1 MMWKLPSGIFAPILT
16 AAVLLALLLT
26 LNWGGWADA
35 PFSGDNGLK
44 MWQAASVASSGDLLV
59 RPVPE
64 GVVSSSYAPGLT
76 SPTGEGLRG
85 VYGTVFP
92 RVMQLPS
99 MGSTLIMRVVVL
111 LLTLGSIP
119 ILSRLSGGGLKGTA
133 AFFIA
138 GLVPYS
144 LVFWEHGPAVTLFL
158 LGTLLLLEQLD
169 SCRRIPWWL
178 PVFAISCI
186 WRPENAV
193 CLAGLL
199 AVVAASGRGLQGY
212 RRTMMTAGISLVLLA
227 ALVAVMGPSLLP
239 LHLRSNLP
247 SFGGDHLRSRLEV
260 LGSWSVPPGNLP
272 ALGGLI
278 LAVSAGGALLL
289 RERLRIREKVLL
301 LTRAVGLTGSL
312 LVGYYFL
319 RGSLGNMSLLS
330 LSPGLLLLPFLP
342 LGLMDRRSCI
352 MVIGGLAGG
361 LLIFLASPTDGMF
374 QFGARFLLA
383 PAGLVTAGL
392 LRAAGDP
399 VKRVHGSAILLPLAI
414 AVVTLLGT
422 VRAVVFQESFRRW
435 HHDLS
440 ETMESFPEDLV
451 VATDQSWLP
460 LVIWRVAMTRPVLCI
475 GSFAQADS
483 LVNSGLELIWISHE
497 GVPGWITG
505 EPGYRGLRL
514 STHRGADTMLVLP
527 GPASPIP
534 IPFSF

>member
-1 MMWKLPSGIFAPILT
+1 MMSKFSSGIFAPILT
-16 AAVLLALLLT
+16 GAALLALLLV
-26 LNWGGWADA
+26 LNTGGRADA

-374 QFGARFLLA
+374 QFGARFLLV
-383 PAGLVTAGL
+383 PAALIAAGL
-392 LRAAGDP
+392 LRSAGAY
-399 VKRVHGSAILLPLAI
+399 VNRARGNAILPLAI
-414 AVVTLLGT
+414 VVVTLLGT

-435 HHDLS
+435 HHELS
-440 ETMESFPEDLV
+440 ETMESLPGELV
-451 VATDQSWLP
+451 VATDQPWLP
-460 LVIWRVAMTRPVLCI
+460 LVTWRVAMTRPVLCI
-475 GSFAQADS
+475 RNPAQADS
-483 LVNSGLELIWISHE
+483 LVDSGMELVLISHQ
-497 GVPGWITG
+497 GAPGWITG

-514 STHRGADTMLVLP
+514 SMPGEPDTIPVLP

-534 IPFSF
+534 TSLAI